1 MCWLGYWLLSRVYL
15 EGAVEVEQEED
26 RREQAVGGEEDGENG
41 VN

>member
-1 MCWLGYWLLSRVYL
+1 MVRRSSL